1 MASNLPDNVTGSE
14 YAIAG
19 ADYET
24 DSDTPCPY
32 KVGKGEDCLPCGE
45 PTMEQGYDG
54 SRWLVC
60 DNDHT
65 TDLDPLP
72 EPKYLQERADD

>member
-1 MASNLPDNVTGSE
+1 
-14 YAIAG
+14 
-19 ADYET
+19 
-24 DSDTPCPY
+24 
-32 KVGKGEDCLPCGE
+32 
-45 PTMEQGYDG
+45 MEQGYDG